1 MKIKVT
7 TALCAISLLVAI
19 TGCSQQAQPSAS
31 DDKSSAALSPS
42 SSAKEILS
50 MYKGTSGDV
59 QIADDPDKLT
69 AITDL
74 ILEGEI
80 VGFSRGR
87 HWLFGGEGTE
97 PVVSTIMEVKVSKI
111 FKGAD
116 LVTSGTVYVEHF
128 LSYDMSVNL
137 NELNASLAGY
147 NCGLFLI
154 EAAGADHDA
163 LLDPE
168 AGRPAG
174 QKLWIAGGQTFAV
187 QDKTNNQV
195 VWPALG
201 EVVTGKLEDAMP
213 GGSLVPYSE

>member
-1 MKIKVT
+1 MKNKSF
-7 TALCAISLLVAI
+7 TALCALGLLVAL
-19 TGCSQQAQPSAS
+19 TGCSHQAMPQESNQ
-31 DDKSSAALSPS
+31 KVSAAVSPTGS
-42 SSAKEILS
+42 SLGILN
-50 MYKGTSGDV
+50 MYKVTSGDV
-59 QIADDPDKLT
+59 QIVDDPDKLT
-69 AITDL
+69 SITDL
-74 ILEGEI
+74 ILEGKI

-111 FKGAD
+111 FKGGD
-116 LVTSGTVYVEHF
+116 QVSSGTVYVEHF
-128 LSYDMSVNL
+128 LSFDMSVNL
-137 NELNASLAGY
+137 DELNASLAGY

-154 EAAGADHDA
+154 EAAGAGYDT

-201 EVVTGKLEDAMP
+201 EVMTGKLEDAMP
-213 GGSLVPYSE
+213 GGSLAPDSE